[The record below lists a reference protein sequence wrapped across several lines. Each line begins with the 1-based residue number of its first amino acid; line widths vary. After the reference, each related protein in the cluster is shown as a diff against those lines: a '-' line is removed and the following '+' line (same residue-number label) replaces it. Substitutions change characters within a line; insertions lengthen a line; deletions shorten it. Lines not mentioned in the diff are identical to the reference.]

1 MRQISFFHHENIF
14 IAVIFSQNTLNVLCP
29 LADAVVHRGE
39 HGCLFRVVCVFDQL
53 LVIVNGHNGDD
64 RTGFVILLP
73 QRNQLGAV
81 QPVQRHQHAGAA
93 VHRTHARTNHHVIL
107 IADFDLGRIHGFI
120 IHQPRRIK
128 SRNNILQRLFKHAVV
143 HVIHRMK
150 LLITPDNLSVSDHT
164 NRNRHWNVNKILSRL
179 IVGSA
184 GQSFQI
190 LQHLLIAAPHGYN
203 IIDIQSGTDCHLKQ
217 GQKQRKKSAHT
228 GEHQEHDKIHTESRL
243 QNSGQSLIQNVQPPF
258 RFLVNRKTM
267 MTHCHQYILHYSK
280 TRPILQSSCVNLT
293 IRKVQESH
301 QFPCT
306 VLVSSV
312 FSCFFAA

>member
-1 MRQISFFHHENIF
+1 MELF
-14 IAVIFSQNTLNVLCP
+14 IA
-29 LADAVVHRGE
+29 
-39 HGCLFRVVCVFDQL
+39 
-53 LVIVNGHNGDD
+53 
-64 RTGFVILLP
+64 
-73 QRNQLGAV
+73 
-81 QPVQRHQHAGAA
+81 
-93 VHRTHARTNHHVIL
+93 
-107 IADFDLGRIHGFI
+107 
-120 IHQPRRIK
+120 
-128 SRNNILQRLFKHAVV
+128 
-143 HVIHRMK
+143 
-150 LLITPDNLSVSDHT
+150 PDNLSVSDHT
-164 NRNRHWNVNKILSRL
+164 NRNRHWNVNKVLSRL

-184 GQSFQI
+184 GQSLQI

-306 VLVSSV
+306 VSVSSV